1 MPRTLSRLCSKSR
14 KPTGASRIM
23 ELAQSPASSSLVHTR
38 VAPTHGWAFLHLR
51 ELWEYRELLYFLVW
65 RDVQVRYKQTA
76 LGVGWAILQPFL
88 TMVVFSAIFGAF
100 AKIPSDGVPYPIFAY
115 AALLPWNYFAGAFSR
130 AGTSLVNSANLISKV
145 YFPRLVIPIAAAAA
159 GLVDF
164 ALSFVVLLGMMVF
177 YDIRPTVMI
186 WTLPFFLLL
195 ALAGALGVG
204 LWLAAL
210 NVRYR
215 DVNYIIPFLVQLW
228 MYASPV
234 AYPSSMIPAQWRPLY
249 GLNPMAGV
257 IEGFRMAL
265 LGTASLDW
273 TILALSACI
282 TLVLLIS
289 GALYFRRTERSFAD
303 VI

>member
-1 MPRTLSRLCSKSR
+1 
-14 KPTGASRIM
+14 M
-23 ELAQSPASSSLVHTR
+23 ELAQTPASGSLVHTR

-88 TMVVFSAIFGAF
+88 TMVVFSAVFGAF

-195 ALAGALGVG
+195 ALAGALAVG

-234 AYPSSMIPAQWRPLY
+234 AYPSSMIPAQWRMLY

-265 LGTASLDW
+265 LGTSSLDW
-273 TILALSACI
+273 TVLGLSVCI
-282 TLVLLIS
+282 TVVLLIS

>member
-1 MPRTLSRLCSKSR
+1 MAELVQSRA
-14 KPTGASRIM
+14 TNG
-23 ELAQSPASSSLVHTR
+23 LVHTR
-38 VAPTHGWAFLHLR
+38 VAPTRGWASLQLR

-88 TMVVFSAIFGAF
+88 TMVVFSAIFGVV
-100 AKIPSDGVPYPIFAY
+100 AKIPSDGVPYPVFAFT
-115 AALLPWNYFAGAFSR
+115 ALLPWNYFAGAFSK
-130 AGTSLVNSANLISKV
+130 AGSSLVNSAHLVSKV

-164 ALSFVVLLGMMVF
+164 ALAFVVLLGMMV
-177 YDIRPTVMI
+177 YYGIRPTGMI

-195 ALAGALGVG
+195 ALATALAVG

-215 DVNYIIPFLVQLW
+215 DVNYVIPFLVQLW

-234 AYPSSMIPAQWRPLY
+234 AYPSSIIPAQWRILFA
-249 GLNPMAGV
+249 LNPMAGV

-265 LGTASLDW
+265 LGTVSLDW
-273 TILALSACI
+273 TLTGLSVCI
-282 TLVLLIS
+282 TLLLLIS
-289 GALYFRRTERSFAD
+289 GTLYFRRTEKSFAD
-303 VI
+303 II